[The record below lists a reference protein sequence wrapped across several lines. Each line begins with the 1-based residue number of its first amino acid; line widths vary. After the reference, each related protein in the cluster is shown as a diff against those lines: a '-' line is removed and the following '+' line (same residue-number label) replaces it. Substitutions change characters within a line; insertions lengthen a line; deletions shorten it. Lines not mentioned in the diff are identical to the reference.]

1 MISKFEAKEVMNVSP
16 PFFFSEGK
24 KKDADTFQ
32 YASSHDDKES
42 YFLLF
47 FLFASQRWKD
57 SGGETGG
64 LLPNRG
70 S

>member
-47 FLFASQRWKD
+47 LFASQRRKD